1 MKRDKE
7 LQATIDSFAK
17 KAFGISQ
24 SAAKRKGALM
34 AICVFCKKPIDPGN
48 DFRNEISRKE
58 FEISGICQVCQDD
71 LFGKD

>member
-1 MKRDKE
+1 MKRNKE
-7 LQATIDSFAK
+7 VQAVIDSFSK

-24 SAAKRKGALM
+24 SKAKGKGALM
-34 AICVFCKKPIDPGN
+34 AICVFCKKPIDPDN

-58 FEISGICQVCQDD
+58 FEISGICQSCQDD

>member
-1 MKRDKE
+1 MKRDEDIQK
-7 LQATIDSFAK
+7 AIDSFAK

-34 AICVFCKKPIDPGN
+34 PICVFCKKPIDPDK

-58 FEISGICQVCQDD
+58 FEISGICQACQDSV
-71 LFGKD
+71 FGKD

>member
-7 LQATIDSFAK
+7 LQRVIDSVSK

-24 SAAKRKGALM
+24 SEAGKKGALM
-34 AICVFCKKPIDPGN
+34 AICVFCKKPIDPGK
-48 DFRNEISRKE
+48 DFRNEISLRE
-58 FEISGICQVCQDD
+58 FTISGICQVCQDD

>member
-1 MKRDKE
+1 MKRDKNV
-7 LQATIDSFAK
+7 QAVIDNFAK

-24 SAAKRKGALM
+24 SAAERKGALM
-34 AICVFCKKPIDPGN
+34 AICVFCKKPIYPDR

-58 FEISGICQVCQDD
+58 FEISRICQDCQDD